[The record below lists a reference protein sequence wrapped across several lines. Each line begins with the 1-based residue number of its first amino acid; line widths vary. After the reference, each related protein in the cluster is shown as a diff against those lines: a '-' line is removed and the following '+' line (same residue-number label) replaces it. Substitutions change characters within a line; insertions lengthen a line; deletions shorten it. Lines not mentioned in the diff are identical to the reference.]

1 MDVGFFLSGK
11 IISFLIN
18 FRRIFEWI
26 EIRIKIWQCLHDD
39 DEEEKVYFASRV
51 IQNLNRWKRLRRW
64 GPKPKNFL
72 ELQFSSEVYKKRSW
86 YKIEWN
92 RVSELKNEC
101 KSTVNQ
107 IAIKKAKENEKASLN
122 FDNKGFCNKKGH
134 VEKDFKRPKR
144 AYKTRQLFGIRT
156 EANTQSKKKH

>member
-107 IAIKKAKENEKASLN
+107 IAIKKAKENEKVSLN
-122 FDNKGFCNKKGH
+122 FDNKGLKGDIFSSAIKKAMLQKILKGPN
-134 VEKDFKRPKR
+134 VLTK
-144 AYKTRQLFGIRT
+144 QG
-156 EANTQSKKKH
+156 NGSG